1 MKNKI
6 IILMALLAALTGCA
20 APKAANTVWVGAD
33 PVKYLDQRGLQISS
47 IYLMDDGKAM
57 VMQSVVTD
65 SALVVAP
72 YKVADGTYKL
82 SGNLKRNADIEVNT
96 VTMSRDSL
104 KLKGLVNLKKNSM
117 ILVYPDNTTKPFLRN
132 TNITFEK

>member
-20 APKAANTVWVGAD
+20 VPKAANTVWVGAD
-33 PVKYLDQRGLQISS
+33 PVRYLDQRGIQVSS
-47 IYLMDDGKAM
+47 IYLLENNKAM

-72 YKVADGTYKL
+72 YKFADGTYQL
-82 SGNLKRNADIEVNT
+82 SGNLKGNANIEVNT
-96 VTMSRDSL
+96 VTTSKDSL
-104 KLKGLVNLKKNSM
+104 KLRGLVNLKKNSM
-117 ILVYPDNTTKPFLRN
+117 ILVYPDNKTKPFLRN
-132 TNITFEK
+132 TSITFEK

>member
-1 MKNKI
+1 MV
-6 IILMALLAALTGCA
+6 
-20 APKAANTVWVGAD
+20 PKAANTVWVGAD

-47 IYLMDDGKAM
+47 IYLMDDGKVM